1 MKKDEYFIEKGR
13 SPRNKAMSLAILANN
28 LLEENECFTINITTI
43 IKLVLEKNYNV
54 GSIPEVTKRSS
65 KNCQKDQVCTKRLL
79 AVYRFNG

>member
-1 MKKDEYFIEKGR
+1 
-13 SPRNKAMSLAILANN
+13 MSLAILANN

-65 KNCQKDQVCTKRLL
+65 KNCQKDQLCTKRLL
-79 AVYRFNG
+79 AVYRFNGWG